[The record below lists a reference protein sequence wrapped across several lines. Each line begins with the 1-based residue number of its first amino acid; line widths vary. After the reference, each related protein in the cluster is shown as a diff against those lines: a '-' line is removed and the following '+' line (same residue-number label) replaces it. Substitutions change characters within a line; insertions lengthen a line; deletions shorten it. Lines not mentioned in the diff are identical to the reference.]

1 MLLRVDLKRI
11 VETNMEEM
19 NMETRSIRMMNLKL
33 RWDNKLG
40 RMCFGAFSPLF
51 FMCRIMSINLLY
63 SYNYSIDL

>member
-33 RWDNKLG
+33 RWDNKLE

-63 SYNYSIDL
+63 LYNYSIDL